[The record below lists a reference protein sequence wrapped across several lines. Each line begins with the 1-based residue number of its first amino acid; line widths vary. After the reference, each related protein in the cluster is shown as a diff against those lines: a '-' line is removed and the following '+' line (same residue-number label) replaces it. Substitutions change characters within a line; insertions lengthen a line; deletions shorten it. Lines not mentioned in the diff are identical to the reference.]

1 MKINL
6 YLGSFIIVEVGAAM
20 VISPLETQPASLYSD
35 TVPREEVRMS
45 RSPVRLISQGR
56 LSSVLVS

>member
-35 TVPREEVRMS
+35 TVPREEVT
-45 RSPVRLISQGR
+45 SQGR
-56 LSSVLVS
+56 LSWFPGSSNTY